1 MTESTTLASASPS
14 SNIILLTAPENIK
27 FQGLPAVESIILVP
41 FVPNVRSRLKIVHM
55 AVPDTIPAAVVL
67 LASPIPIVMFPPS
80 LVPMAV
86 HLITVVQSVHP
97 ANPILIAVRRRF
109 PVTTDVPPPT
119 PAVSAPLVRAIPIA
133 TCPINLVTA
142 DVLPQTPVVNVLPA
156 RPVRR
161 QIPVQVSPAVLTLTA
176 PAVLVTATP
185 ATRVMLIPDVLKHQV
200 THVRG

>member
-80 LVPMAV
+80 PVPMAV

-97 ANPILIAVRRRF
+97 ANPILI
-109 PVTTDVPPPT
+109 
-119 PAVSAPLVRAIPIA
+119 
-133 TCPINLVTA
+133 
-142 DVLPQTPVVNVLPA
+142 
-156 RPVRR
+156 
-161 QIPVQVSPAVLTLTA
+161 
-176 PAVLVTATP
+176 
-185 ATRVMLIPDVLKHQV
+185 VM
-200 THVRG
+200 